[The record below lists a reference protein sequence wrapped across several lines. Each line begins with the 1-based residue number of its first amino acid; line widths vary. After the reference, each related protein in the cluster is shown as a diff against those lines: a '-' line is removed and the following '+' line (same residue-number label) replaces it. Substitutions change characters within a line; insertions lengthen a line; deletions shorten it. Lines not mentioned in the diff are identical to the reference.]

1 MLLLY
6 YLFVNVI
13 WGISPIFEKYLLRKI
28 NILSFIIIGSGIQ
41 FLAAL
46 FLMLY
51 YDNAYVIKDAT
62 ILLNDGS
69 IITGIFF
76 ITILLFISK
85 YIYLYIVNN
94 DKSIAL
100 VAILT
105 SIYPVLTLIFGYL
118 YLNETITSEEFLGF
132 ILILLGI
139 LLINYSSSN
148 KLHMISKDV

>member
-6 YLFVNVI
+6 YLFVNLI

-28 NILSFIIIGSGIQ
+28 NILSFIILGSGIQ
-41 FLAAL
+41 FIAAL

-51 YDNAYVIKDAT
+51 YDNNLIIKDT
-62 ILLNDGS
+62 EILLNDSNIIIS
-69 IITGIFF
+69 IFL

-85 YIYLYIVNN
+85 YVYLYIVNH

-105 SIYPVLTLIFGYL
+105 SLYPVLTLIFGYL
-118 YLNETITSEEFLGF
+118 YLNETITIEEFAGF
-132 ILILLGI
+132 ILILFGI
-139 LLINYSSSN
+139 LLVNYSSNN

>member
-28 NILSFIIIGSGIQ
+28 NILSFIILGSAIQ
-41 FLAAL
+41 FIAAL
-46 FLMLY
+46 LLMSY
-51 YDNAYVIKDAT
+51 NDYDYIIKDT
-62 ILLNDGS
+62 RVLLNDS
-69 IITGIFF
+69 NVIIGIFF

-85 YIYLYIVNN
+85 YVYLYIVNH

-105 SIYPVLTLIFGYL
+105 SLYPVLTLIFGYL
-118 YLNETITSEEFLGF
+118 YLNETITIEEFVGF
-132 ILILLGI
+132 ILILFGI
-139 LLINYSSSN
+139 LLINYSSNN

>member
-1 MLLLY
+1 
-6 YLFVNVI
+6 VNVI
-13 WGISPIFEKYLLRKI
+13 WGLSPIFEKYLLRKI
-28 NILSFIIIGSGIQ
+28 NILSFIILGSGIQ

-51 YDNAYVIKDAT
+51 YDNVHIVNDAT
-62 ILLNDGS
+62 ILLNDS
-69 IITGIFF
+69 TIIMGIFF

-85 YIYLYIVNN
+85 YLYLYIVNN
-94 DKSIAL
+94 DKSIAI

-105 SIYPVLTLIFGYL
+105 SLYPVLTLIFGYM
-118 YLNETITSEEFLGF
+118 YLSETITGEEFLGF

>member
-28 NILSFIIIGSGIQ
+28 NILSFIILGSAIQ
-41 FLAAL
+41 FIAAL
-46 FLMLY
+46 FLMSY
-51 YDNAYVIKDAT
+51 NNYDYIIKDT
-62 ILLNDGS
+62 NVLLNDS
-69 IITGIFF
+69 NVIIGLFF

-85 YIYLYIVNN
+85 YVYLYIVNH

-105 SIYPVLTLIFGYL
+105 SLYPVLTLIFGYL
-118 YLNETITSEEFLGF
+118 YLNETITIEEFVGF
-132 ILILLGI
+132 ILILFGI
-139 LLINYSSSN
+139 LLINYSSNN

>member
-28 NILSFIIIGSGIQ
+28 NILSFIILGSAIQ
-41 FLAAL
+41 FIAAL
-46 FLMLY
+46 LLMSY
-51 YDNAYVIKDAT
+51 NDYDYIIKDT
-62 ILLNDGS
+62 TVLLNDS
-69 IITGIFF
+69 NVIIGIFF

-85 YIYLYIVNN
+85 YVYLYIVNH

-105 SIYPVLTLIFGYL
+105 SLYPVLTLIFGYL
-118 YLNETITSEEFLGF
+118 YLNETITIEEFVGF
-132 ILILLGI
+132 ILILFGI
-139 LLINYSSSN
+139 LLINYSSNN